1 MPQQN
6 VSDAVE
12 MQPGRTL
19 SPLASAWLALGH
31 IGDAAKPIGRGR
43 KERRSGTV
51 LRPLATGG
59 QVEVVLCPDLSAR
72 LHSAVLPAARATI
85 DVAQGRDL
93 RLGLAVGFRNCCKI
107 LEIPKPESADD
118 SNRPKAAVGGGQ
130 LPVKS
135 SPHSFPIDDGL
146 SLKADMFRWSEAF
159 MRVAIQCAC
168 YIYQVIIG

>member
-1 MPQQN
+1 MCLSRTYLTRWKCNP
-6 VSDAVE
+6 VA
-12 MQPGRTL
+12 TL

-72 LHSAVLPAARATI
+72 LHIAALPAARATI

-93 RLGLAVGFRNCCKI
+93 RLGLAGEHKHPQVGF
-107 LEIPKPESADD
+107 
-118 SNRPKAAVGGGQ
+118 
-130 LPVKS
+130 
-135 SPHSFPIDDGL
+135 DDGIP
-146 SLKADMFRWSEAF
+146 WSP
-159 MRVAIQCAC
+159 R
-168 YIYQVIIG
+168 